1 MTNHV
6 CTGNKKV
13 AYIDL
18 LYNVYKYIQQS
29 KLNSEDKITS
39 FYKMLAKGLIRGIM
53 LKKSKKS
60 MNNYKELWNSVKSN
74 IS

>member
-53 LKKSKKS
+53 LKKSKK
-60 MNNYKELWNSVKSN
+60 KHE
-74 IS
+74 